1 VLHHSKYSP
10 WKLLALVTLT
20 PLVLS
25 VYLPY

>member
-1 VLHHSKYSP
+1 VLLHSKYSP

-25 VYLPY
+25 IFLLY